1 MKGVAISQTPKKFV
15 VFGIKVYTPGA
26 VTDDGQDGG
35 ESTWFSPK
43 QLVAAQDQFNHE
55 LWMTQ
60 GSDYQENIFSI
71 QKFPTWTIEIDFEN
85 PELTQN
91 YLVELTDGVEKQC
104 PVGKA
109 FGVEGIGEG
118 IVWRCISKAEIKT
131 SDLIFK
137 VKGAKHS
144 DTKVKTTANVDVEKV
159 QNIKQFAENVV
170 TDHRA
175 EKMLEKM
182 KEAGIAILAEN
193 TGHFLKLMG
202 SDVIKE
208 ESDTIE
214 ASGLDRKEVMPAV
227 NKLSGQ
233 WFLKFL
239 KGNLDV

>member
-1 MKGVAISQTPKKFV
+1 MLHSIETDREGTSMPGDGKMIE
-15 VFGIKVYTPGA
+15 IYTI
-26 VTDDGQDGG
+26 Q
-35 ESTWFSPK
+35 
-43 QLVAAQDQFNHE
+43 QF
-55 LWMTQ
+55 Q
-60 GSDYQENIFSI
+60 
-71 QKFPTWTIEIDFEN
+71 TWTVEIDFEN
-85 PELTQN
+85 PELIQN
-91 YLVELTDGVEKQC
+91 FLVELTDGVEKQC
-104 PVGKA
+104 PVGKS

-118 IVWRCISKAEIKT
+118 IVWRCISNAEIKT

-137 VKGAKHS
+137 VKGQKHS
-144 DTKVKTTANVDVEKV
+144 DTKVKKTANVDIEKV